1 MIKRII
7 DADGILI
14 VNEDEYAPLQPGM
27 VRKIMLLRKPRR
39 NVIVGEESI
48 LLEDT
53 ANREKL
59 EMIALPSTIA
69 LKAVERGDAVKG
81 VISLLAIR
89 ELPQNIKVLKR
100 TSRKILLL
108 EVNDRGKVPRMA
120 WYPPGYGIASIQHRV
135 YEGISRKHVKVRVRG
150 PLHAKLLLM
159 ERQVD
164 YAILPEEYLPEKA
177 NIVEQLGEEE
187 LLLIKL

>member
-1 MIKRII
+1 
-7 DADGILI
+7 
-14 VNEDEYAPLQPGM
+14 
-27 VRKIMLLRKPRR
+27 
-39 NVIVGEESI
+39 
-48 LLEDT
+48 
-53 ANREKL
+53 
-59 EMIALPSTIA
+59 
-69 LKAVERGDAVKG
+69 
-81 VISLLAIR
+81 
-89 ELPQNIKVLKR
+89 
-100 TSRKILLL
+100 
-108 EVNDRGKVPRMA
+108 MA

-187 LLLIKL
+187 LLLIKGIGAETIRALVLVADLIYKEPPSWRDPVTDPLDPFKYAFAFGGKDGIPFPVKREVMMEAIRFLREALEEARIGRKEKILALRRLKNLARSIGLDEGR